1 MKKADG
7 NRSLS
12 LISRALAKKPM
23 ATQGEVAKLAGVSV
37 RTVERNIHH
46 VTEYVGL
53 KKDSRI
59 ISLTDDD
66 FKILRLAQGH
76 LKERLTNKE
85 TADKIPARD
94 LNYIA
99 DVAAKRYAIF
109 RGELTDKDGGL
120 KNPVAEMSTD
130 ELLKLANIV
139 EI

>member
-1 MKKADG
+1 MYRQVKRNIDSIATALIKNPLATNKA
-7 NRSLS
+7 
-12 LISRALAKKPM
+12 
-23 ATQGEVAKLAGVSV
+23 VAKAAGVSL
-37 RTVERNIHH
+37 RTVERRSHM
-46 VTEYVGL
+46 VAALDSV
-53 KKDSRI
+53 KKDDRI

-76 LKERLTNKE
+76 LKERLTTKE

-109 RGELTDKDGGL
+109 RGELTDKEGGL

-139 EI
+139 DI